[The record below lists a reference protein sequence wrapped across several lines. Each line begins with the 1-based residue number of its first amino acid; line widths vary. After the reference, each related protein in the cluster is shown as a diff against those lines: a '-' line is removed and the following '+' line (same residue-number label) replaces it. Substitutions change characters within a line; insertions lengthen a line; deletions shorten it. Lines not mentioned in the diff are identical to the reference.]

1 MAGIKD
7 YLALDLFAHLF
18 PNLVEWKHPHVARF
32 AKSAS
37 LSLKTEGQTDKNIQ
51 DIVAFMLKESG
62 CGRCGRLAMIDL
74 GFLVDPPEDLSKNGV
89 IDAEM
94 IGFAR

>member
-1 MAGIKD
+1 
-7 YLALDLFAHLF
+7 
-18 PNLVEWKHPHVARF
+18 
-32 AKSAS
+32 
-37 LSLKTEGQTDKNIQ
+37 
-51 DIVAFMLKESG
+51 MLKESG